1 MKVYF
6 YALMAM
12 SLTITQLNADE
23 SSDLNSSDADEIVV
37 TSSILNPSRILNP
50 LYVIDGDEIEDNATT
65 SLGEAIDS
73 YLGVSIADY
82 GAAVGQPIIRGMS
95 GPRVKILKNG
105 MVNRDVSGLGADHLN
120 DIDLNDLQQVEIVK
134 GPSSLLYANGT
145 SGGIINVVDNCI
157 APEDFTTQE
166 FIAGLET
173 QSVNDGDSQYFNF
186 KDNLNGFNVNVGY
199 KKSEFGNF
207 DIPDDAV
214 MHDEDHEGH
223 DEHEGEEELSYLEN
237 SDLEIESTK
246 FGISRAGEW
255 GYVGISVDNHESMY
269 GIPYHGEHSDE
280 EGHDDHD
287 DDHGDEHGDDDHDD
301 DHGDEHADDDHD
313 EHEGERIFSTTDQES
328 FTIKGLYNLN
338 SNLINSVTY
347 NYRDT
352 EYSLTEA
359 HAEEEGHDEH
369 EGEEHEE
376 HAPTVFSNDATEYGA
391 IFDLSNDNFI
401 QKISLNFVDED
412 SSIVGEE
419 AFMNPA
425 NNEEFTIGYFVSADL
440 DMFYLDAG
448 FRLDQ
453 IDRTGSVTD
462 EDHGDIDNYSI
473 DDTTNS
479 FALSLGRDLSDTLDV
494 NFGLAS
500 VERLPSVIEL
510 FMNGPHLA
518 TGRLETGNPNLQS
531 ETSNNID
538 ITFNYESGDF
548 FAYASFYVND
558 VDNYITLQDELDGH
572 DDHDDDHG
580 DEHGDDDHDD
590 DHGDEHGDDDH
601 DDHGEFE
608 NLIHADYVQEDA
620 EFRGYEFEF
629 GRTFTLGSGDLRL
642 SFGRDD
648 VNAEFSDGHNVP
660 RINPARNIYSLS
672 YVENDWVFKIDLKDV
687 EKQNDIAEGET
698 VTDSYQMLNTRLT
711 KTFNI
716 SGAGELKVSI
726 FGSNLLDEAARNHS
740 SFVKKQV
747 PLAGRNYGAK
757 FSYKF

>member
-1 MKVYF
+1 MKVHF

-12 SLTITQLNADE
+12 SLMITQINANE
-23 SSDLNSSDADEIVV
+23 SSTDSDENVEEVEV
-37 TSSILNPSRILNP
+37 TASILNPSRIINP
-50 LYVIDGDEIEDNATT
+50 LYVIDGIEIEDDATT
-65 SLGEAIDS
+65 SLGEAVDS

-105 MVNRDVSGLGADHLN
+105 MVNRDVSGLGVDHLN
-120 DIDLNDLQQVEIVK
+120 DIDLNDIQQIEIVK

-145 SGGIINVVDNCI
+145 IGGIINVVDNCI
-157 APEDFTTQE
+157 IEENLDKQE

-173 QSVNDGDSQYFNF
+173 QSVNDGDVQH
-186 KDNLNGFNVNVGY
+186 LNYKNNIAGFNVNFGY

-207 DIPDDAV
+207 DVPDGAV

-223 DEHEGEEELSYLEN
+223 DEHEEEEELSYIEN

-246 FGISRAGEW
+246 FGISRAGDW
-255 GYVGISVDNHESMY
+255 GYFGVSVDNLESVY
-269 GIPYHGEHSDE
+269 GIPYHGEHADE
-280 EGHDDHD
+280 HGDEHDDHD
-287 DDHGDEHGDDDHDD
+287 DDHGDDHDDHADDDHDD
-301 DHGDEHADDDHD
+301 DDHGD
-313 EHEGERIFSTTDQES
+313 EHEGERIFSTTDSES
-328 FTIKGLYNLN
+328 LTVKGLYNVN
-338 SNLINSVTY
+338 GNLVNSVTY

-352 EYSLTEA
+352 DYTLTEA

-369 EGEEHEE
+369 EEEEHEE

-425 NNEEFTIGYFVSADL
+425 NNEEFTIGYFISADL
-440 DMFYLDAG
+440 DNFYLDAG
-448 FRLDQ
+448 FRIDQ

-462 EDHGDIDNYSI
+462 EDHGDIDYYSI
-473 DDTTNS
+473 DDDTNS
-479 FALSLGRDLSDTLDV
+479 FALSLGRDLSDSLDV
-494 NFGLAS
+494 NFGFSS

-518 TGRLETGNPNLQS
+518 TGRLETGNPNLNS
-531 ETSNNID
+531 ETSNNFD
-538 ITFNYESGDF
+538 ITFNFDNGDF
-548 FAYASFYVND
+548 YAYASFYIND
-558 VDNYITLQDELDGH
+558 VDNYITLMDEM
-572 DDHDDDHG
+572 DDHDDDH
-580 DEHGDDDHDD
+580 DDDHHGDDDHDD

-601 DDHGEFE
+601 DDHAEHA

-629 GRTFTLGSGDLRL
+629 GRTFSLGSGDLTL

-660 RINPARNIYSLS
+660 RINPSRNIYSLS
-672 YVENDWVFKIDLKDV
+672 YVENDWVFKLSLKDV
-687 EKQNDIAEGET
+687 EKQNDIGEGES

-711 KTFNI
+711 KTFNL
-716 SGAGELKVSI
+716 SGPGELKVSI
-726 FGSNLLDEAARNHS
+726 FGSNLLDEVARNHS

>member
-12 SLTITQLNADE
+12 SLITTQINADE
-23 SSDLNSSDADEIVV
+23 SSPESAENVEEVEV
-37 TSSILNPSRILNP
+37 TASILNPSRIINP
-50 LYVIDGDEIEDNATT
+50 LYVIDGSEIEDDATT
-65 SLGEAIDS
+65 SLGEAVDS

-105 MVNRDVSGLGADHLN
+105 MVNRDVSGLGVDHLN
-120 DIDLNDLQQVEIVK
+120 DIDLNDIEQIEIVK

-145 SGGIINVVDNCI
+145 IGGIINVVDNCI
-157 APEDFTTQE
+157 AEGNYDKQE

-173 QSVNDGDSQYFNF
+173 QSVNDGDVQH
-186 KDNLNGFNVNVGY
+186 LNYKNNIAGFNVNFGY
-199 KKSEFGNF
+199 KNSEFGNF
-207 DIPDDAV
+207 DIPDGAV

-223 DEHEGEEELSYLEN
+223 DEHEEEEELSYIEN

-246 FGISRAGEW
+246 FGISRAGAW
-255 GYVGISVDNHESMY
+255 GYFGVSVDNLESIY
-269 GIPYHGEHSDE
+269 GIPYHGEHGDE
-280 EGHDDHD
+280 HGDEHDDHD
-287 DDHGDEHGDDDHDD
+287 DDHGDDHDD
-301 DHGDEHADDDHD
+301 DDHGD
-313 EHEGERIFSTTDQES
+313 EHEGERIFSTTDSES
-328 FTIKGLYNLN
+328 LTVKGLYNLN
-338 SNLINSVTY
+338 GNLVNSVTY

-352 EYSLTEA
+352 DYTLTEA

-369 EGEEHEE
+369 EEEGHEE

-425 NNEEFTIGYFVSADL
+425 NNEEFTIGYFMSADL
-440 DMFYLDAG
+440 DNFYIDAG
-448 FRLDQ
+448 FRIDQ

-462 EDHGDIDNYSI
+462 EDHGDIDYYSI
-473 DDTTNS
+473 DDDTNS
-479 FALSLGRDLSDTLDV
+479 FALSLGRDLSDSLDV
-494 NFGLAS
+494 NFGFSS

-510 FMNGPHLA
+510 FMNGPHMA
-518 TGRLETGNPNLQS
+518 TGRLETGNPNLNS
-531 ETSNNID
+531 ETSNNFD
-538 ITFNYESGDF
+538 ITFNFDNGDF
-548 FAYASFYVND
+548 YAYASFYIND
-558 VDNYITLQDELDGH
+558 VDNYITLMDELDDH

-590 DHGDEHGDDDH
+590 DHGDDHGDDDH
-601 DDHGEFE
+601 DDHDDYS

-620 EFRGYEFEF
+620 EFRGYEFEI
-629 GRTFTLGSGDLRL
+629 GRTFSLGSGDLTL

-660 RINPARNIYSLS
+660 RINPSRNIYSLS
-672 YVENDWVFKIDLKDV
+672 YVENDWKFKLSLKDV
-687 EKQNDIAEGET
+687 EKQDDIGEGES

-711 KTFNI
+711 KTFNLN
-716 SGAGELKVSI
+716 GAGELKVSI
-726 FGSNLLDEAARNHS
+726 FGSNLLDEVARNHS